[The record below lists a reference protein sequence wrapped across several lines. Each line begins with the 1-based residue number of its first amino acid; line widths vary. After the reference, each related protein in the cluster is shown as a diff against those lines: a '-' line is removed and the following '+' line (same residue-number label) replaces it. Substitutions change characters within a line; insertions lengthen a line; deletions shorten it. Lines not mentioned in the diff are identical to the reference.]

1 MKFTSEKITGL
12 TSTLFILITNY
23 VQTLPQTW
31 TYPGL
36 WYYSHL
42 PNLYHFRRQVHPPLQ
57 QPFSQISKAPIPQ
70 PPPLPPSSPLLQQP
84 RSILPPKR
92 NTHSSMI
99 HDRCERKNW
108 GNLVGKCRMS
118 CNLYDGTCT
127 ETLIT
132 TDCGCNG
139 ELHVK

>member
-1 MKFTSEKITGL
+1 MMVSTANIAGL
-12 TSTLFILITNY
+12 TSALFILLINY
-23 VQTLPQTW
+23 VQAFPQSW
-31 TYPGL
+31 SYPGL
-36 WYYSHL
+36 WYYSNL
-42 PNLYHFRRQVHPPLQ
+42 PNLYHFRRQVHPPQ
-57 QPFSQISKAPIPQ
+57 QLPFSQIPQAPIP
-70 PPPLPPSSPLLQQP
+70 PSPPLPLSPPLLQQP

-99 HDRCERKNW
+99 HDRCEQKNW
-108 GNLVGKCRMS
+108 GNKVGKCRMS